1 MSPFTYIVIAL
12 IILYIVSF
20 ITKKI
25 AKLIL
30 YTFFVFFGGLFIYK
44 FTDNMYDKLSK
55 NTNEP
60 DDF

>member
-1 MSPFTYIVIAL
+1 MSPFTYLVVAL
-12 IILYIVSF
+12 IIMYILSF

-25 AKLIL
+25 TKLIL
-30 YTFFVFFGGLFIYK
+30 YTFLVFFGGLFIYK

-60 DDF
+60 DN

>member
-1 MSPFTYIVIAL
+1 MSPFTYLVIAL

-20 ITKKI
+20 ITKKFT
-25 AKLIL
+25 KLIL